1 MRVYSFGLD
10 LANWD
15 FSGEILGK
23 STDDAGMSTLA
34 ASLACSRRNM
44 CLTVSIYWQPT
55 EGHRLRTD
63 CGGPPCPPLTRHL
76 ICMEKSHLLQARA
89 GELAGESPWP
99 SAKRERRSTA
109 RAGARGFRGAP
120 RNARY
125 LGLSS
130 GWQAHPPPKV
140 GSPPPVSFI
149 DPDYNKKR
157 ECVSRN

>member
-34 ASLACSRRNM
+34 ATLASLALGETCVLQCRF
-44 CLTVSIYWQPT
+44 YWQPT

-63 CGGPPCPPLTRHL
+63 CGGPQCPPLTRHL
-76 ICMEKSHLLQARA
+76 ICTEKSHLLQARA
-89 GELAGESPWP
+89 GELAGESPWR

-109 RAGARGFRGAP
+109 RVGARG
-120 RNARY
+120 
-125 LGLSS
+125 
-130 GWQAHPPPKV
+130 
-140 GSPPPVSFI
+140 
-149 DPDYNKKR
+149 
-157 ECVSRN
+157 

>member
-44 CLTVSIYWQPT
+44 CLTVSIRPRSVANN
-55 EGHRLRTD
+55 RLRTD

-76 ICMEKSHLLQARA
+76 ICTERSRLWQARA
-89 GELAGESPWP
+89 AELAGESPWP

-109 RAGARGFRGAP
+109 RVGARG
-120 RNARY
+120 
-125 LGLSS
+125 
-130 GWQAHPPPKV
+130 
-140 GSPPPVSFI
+140 
-149 DPDYNKKR
+149 
-157 ECVSRN
+157 